1 MSLLS
6 RAAPRLV
13 PAARRLH
20 NPSMYKTPALFNKRL
35 SSSSK
40 SNIPSN
46 PSKTTE
52 MSREEMYQKL
62 EAANETMKAYYSYPP
77 DKVIQMKKA
86 KFNERHMDNSFFIQL
101 GLGE

>member
-1 MSLLS
+1 
-6 RAAPRLV
+6 
-13 PAARRLH
+13 
-20 NPSMYKTPALFNKRL
+20 
-35 SSSSK
+35 
-40 SNIPSN
+40 
-46 PSKTTE
+46 